1 MVKRLEKSSTR
12 VMVTCLLLMLASAS
26 SMEWPSLS
34 QLKLTG
40 GSPRVSPQRTR
51 ERAPNVST
59 EDSIEESE
67 KVVPKL
73 KGANTGGT
81 EGKKNYINTLDVD
94 ARANGGLTGAVDGR
108 AGVVANVQLME
119 GLNGQHGVELVKVD
133 YFDGRNLKIR

>member
-12 VMVTCLLLMLASAS
+12 VMVTCLATAACS
-26 SMEWPSLS
+26 SMDWPSLS

-81 EGKKNYINTLDVD
+81 EGKKKYINTLDVD